1 MKLTILSL
9 FIMSLCGPLALAK
22 NRIELRPTSDMA
34 QAGTVDYSFDLI
46 DTNTGKLISDAE
58 LAIDMEKNL
67 HMIVYDPSLKEFQH
81 VHPAFDGKTW
91 KVQMNF
97 TVNGNYW
104 VWAQGK
110 LKKGSV
116 EFSSPSRLMVMG
128 GGAEWP
134 TTPVLGDV
142 RKGSADITHVELG
155 ADALVAGSMAML
167 DVKFSRNNGTA
178 PELTPYLG
186 AFAHVVVVPS
196 TGDALQ
202 HVHVMD
208 VSSDEGMLHTTFPAA
223 GEYRLWIQFVD
234 GGKLKVIPL
243 SVVVTK

>member
-22 NRIELRPTSDMA
+22 ERVELRPSVDMA

-46 DTNTGKLISDAE
+46 DTNTGKPVSNSM

-81 VHPAFDGKTW
+81 VHPEFDGKTW

-97 TVNGNYW
+97 TVNGHYW

-116 EFSSPSRLMVMG
+116 EF
-128 GGAEWP
+128 
-134 TTPVLGDV
+134 
-142 RKGSADITHVELG
+142 
-155 ADALVAGSMAML
+155 
-167 DVKFSRNNGTA
+167 
-178 PELTPYLG
+178 LTPYLG
-186 AFAHVVVVPS
+186 AFAHVVAVPS
-196 TGDALQ
+196 AGDSLQ
-202 HVHVMD
+202 HVHAMD
-208 VSSDEGMLHTTFPAA
+208 ISSDEGMLHTTFPAA

-234 GGKLKVIPL
+234 GGTLKVIPL